1 MAALYVEQD
10 SFNSS
15 KRPTLDPYFLADLL
29 VWPSFPGKAGLHC
42 RLNAGDFLI
51 INRDRLFADSNN
63 LHHAWNHEDR
73 HSIERIKPAK
83 QIAWEQRL
91 VDILDAIGPAP
102 AGLVN
107 RQKWLV
113 AFTPQLKGDHV
124 FMSASGLQRE
134 PRPEILTSSR

>member
-15 KRPTLDPYFLADLL
+15 KRPTLDPYFFADLL
-29 VWPSFPGKAGLHC
+29 IWPSFPGKARLHC

-63 LHHAWNHEDR
+63 LHHAWYHEDR
-73 HSIERIKPAK
+73 HSIEWIKPAK